1 MAQVRFDR
9 GQAARDDVRRGGD
22 LRRQVRRLRAVEQCV
37 QVAGVPPQGHGQ
49 RLQGART
56 PSPLLRVVLQF
67 AHDRLRYVRLRGE
80 VSLSQAE
87 FAQPTVHRLGDG
99 RPVRSRHRFSILPRG
114 PPCGA
119 EASRTG
125 RLLGALSPHS
135 SAFRTVLPQC
145 ALISAQSELK
155 YRENGYTQ

>member
-37 QVAGVPPQGHGQ
+37 QVAGVPPQRQGK
-49 RLQGART
+49 RLQRART
-56 PSPLLRVVLQF
+56 PSPLLRIVLQL

-87 FAQPTVHRLGDG
+87 FAQPTIHRLGDG

-114 PPCGA
+114 PPCA
-119 EASRTG
+119 PRLAVQADRSAPIRRTRPRFG
-125 RLLGALSPHS
+125 PFLANER
-135 SAFRTVLPQC
+135 
-145 ALISAQSELK
+145 
-155 YRENGYTQ
+155 